1 MLELVKVEGENL
13 ETIAKLAHR
22 IWNIHYPPIV
32 GQAQVD
38 YMLERFYNLDALLK
52 QQAEGHLFYLIE
64 IDTTPIGFISISQK
78 DEVNYFIHKFY
89 IDNTIQ
95 GKGYGEQTFEKIKG
109 LLDINKGDTR
119 ILLTVN
125 RQNYK
130 AINFYFK
137 MGFKIKEVANF
148 DIGNGYQ
155 MNDFIMEWKSHS

>member
-1 MLELVKVEGENL
+1 LFELVKVEGENL

-38 YMLERFYNLDALLK
+38 YMLERFYNLDSLQK

-64 IDTTPIGFISISQK
+64 SDTTPIGFISISEK
-78 DEVNYFIHKFY
+78 EEDNYFIHKFY
-89 IDNTIQ
+89 IDNAIQ
-95 GKGYGEQTFEKIKG
+95 GKGFGAQTFEKIKQ
-109 LLDINKGDTR
+109 LINTNKSAKT
-119 ILLTVN
+119 IQLTVN

-137 MGFKIKEVANF
+137 IGFKIKEVADF
-148 DIGNGYQ
+148 DIDNGYQ
-155 MNDFIMEWKSHS
+155 MNDFIMEWKNPF